1 MKMTPMEISRKGYE
15 VLVNTL
21 GVADTI
27 RFLKQFNLGRGD
39 YTTERHQWLD
49 EVSLEEFLNDI
60 KQLREETP
68 TTQSEVNE

>member
-1 MKMTPMEISRKGYE
+1 MTPMEISRKGYE

-27 RFLKQFNLGRGD
+27 RFLQQFNLGLGD

-49 EVSLEEFLNDI
+49 EVSLEELLNDI
-60 KQLREETP
+60 KQLREEKSI
-68 TTQSEVNE
+68 TQSEVNELQ